1 MKRVWTYIPT
11 ILVAGIILYLSL
23 MRNVHISFTDTIPY
37 FDKIAHLL
45 MYLALAFIFTYTMLR
60 NQLSTTKTIILG
72 SLLPIVYGGAIELL
86 QEYYFSP
93 RTGDWFDWIADTI
106 GVVIGC
112 FASIYLCKKRVS

>member
-11 ILVAGIILYLSL
+11 ILVAAIILYLSL
-23 MRNVHISFTDTIPY
+23 MRNVHISLADTIPY

-60 NQLSTTKTIILG
+60 NQVSITKIIILG
-72 SLLPIVYGGAIELL
+72 CLLPVVYGGAIELL
-86 QEYYFSP
+86 QEYYFYP
-93 RTGDWFDWIADTI
+93 RTGNWFDWIADI
-106 GVVIGC
+106 VGVFIGC